1 MNQKAEAINLYL
13 DTDKTAVET
22 AFEKLKVGLGLDNA
36 LKLLFDESGNNIV
49 NYNEIAKAADAVYNS
64 MINDTSEAGREL
76 LD

>member
-13 DTDKTAVET
+13 DADKTAVET
-22 AFEKLKVGLGLDNA
+22 AFEKLKIGLGLDNA